1 MAEAGR
7 GASDSVECGHGARE
21 SDGLGVEGLDGVYGG
36 ESGVDGSGGF
46 GSVGAFLCNEG

>member
-1 MAEAGR
+1 M
-7 GASDSVECGHGARE
+7 ARE
-21 SDGLGVEGLDGVYGG
+21 SPMGWALNVEGLDGVYGG